1 MPINHYLS
9 LVYWEPTRFFLG
21 LEEVLG
27 VLGVVGSECLR
38 VAEVEGVGL
47 QGSSAM
53 TASGVLDLGLWVSGS
68 KTDVAGLAV
77 GDEWV
82 WEGHGFSF
90 HCETLAL
97 TPRRYSWRVERRER
111 WAEPS
116 GSLNATTSDEW
127 EPFLRVEGGQTQ
139 LGFWVIVREAYA
151 GLWATRERWHSS
163 GIQGRSRVLMGTLLI
178 RILDHLMLALARRP
192 SG

>member
-127 EPFLRVEGGQTQ
+127 EPFLRVEGGCT
-139 LGFWVIVREAYA
+139 LWLRFWRLRSPIHTATHWGPQWAHCWADLLA
-151 GLWATRERWHSS
+151 GSLDPKPGLAWLWPR
-163 GIQGRSRVLMGTLLI
+163 L
-178 RILDHLMLALARRP
+178 
-192 SG
+192 